1 LRIQQFRASQR
12 GPVFVQG
19 SQLSP
24 SLALYFKTYR
34 VYDIRGRDT
43 ILEAGSDIP
52 ALSRSDAVLSFDR
65 NTASIAASARPL
77 KKLHADNGLLHG
89 REI

>member
-1 LRIQQFRASQR
+1 
-12 GPVFVQG
+12 VQG

-43 ILEAGSDIP
+43 ILEAGSFP
-52 ALSRSDAVLSFDR
+52 GFWAAATLFSL
-65 NTASIAASARPL
+65 SIAIRRPYR
-77 KKLHADNGLLHG
+77 HLHG
-89 REI
+89 H